1 MPNKSSDSA
10 SEKQARRRFAI
21 LSFAA
26 FGVVYGDIGTS
37 PLYAI
42 RECFHGDYGIEVTP
56 ENILG
61 VLSLVFWSLM
71 IIVTL
76 KYLFVV
82 LHADNNGEGGVMA
95 LTALAG
101 MCLPIGSNRRRI
113 ALVVGLFAAALLYG
127 DSMITPSISVLSA
140 VEGIQIITPRFGP
153 YVIPVTVAVLVGLFA
168 LQRHG
173 TTRIGTLFGPIMLVW
188 FAVLMV
194 LGIRSVI
201 TSPAVLKAA
210 SPWYG
215 AQFLLHNGSHGFLVL
230 GAVFL
235 VVTGAE
241 AMYADLG
248 HFGRRPIRLA
258 WLAGALPALLC
269 NYFGQGAL
277 LLRDPSAAFHP
288 FYGLVPSWAHI
299 PVVVLATFATVIASQ
314 AVISGAFS
322 LTKQAI
328 QMGYLPR
335 LRVIHTSDSEPG
347 QIYIPQVNFILM
359 VATVAL
365 VFGFRSSSRLAAAY
379 GVAVTTTMLITTMLL
394 YVVARNRW
402 GWSVWKASIPMT
414 LFLLVDLSF
423 FGANISKIAHGAW
436 FPLAIGA
443 AVFVMMTTWRKGR
456 AILSQRVYEQ
466 GEPLEQF
473 AGEISADTLRV
484 PGKAVFLAGRPQ
496 ITPPALIHNLKHNHA
511 IHENVA
517 VVTVLTEETPRV
529 PRDEKVSVERLE
541 NGFFRVVA
549 RYGFMEDPNVP
560 HVLALAREKGLD
572 FEIAEVSFFLGRE
585 TLLPDRHPLMPI
597 WRERIFAFMSRNAQ
611 SPTAFFSIP
620 PDQVVELGTQVKI

>member
-1 MPNKSSDSA
+1 
-10 SEKQARRRFAI
+10 
-21 LSFAA
+21 
-26 FGVVYGDIGTS
+26 
-37 PLYAI
+37 
-42 RECFHGDYGIEVTP
+42 
-56 ENILG
+56 
-61 VLSLVFWSLM
+61 
-71 IIVTL
+71 
-76 KYLFVV
+76 
-82 LHADNNGEGGVMA
+82 
-95 LTALAG
+95 
-101 MCLPIGSNRRRI
+101 
-113 ALVVGLFAAALLYG
+113 
-127 DSMITPSISVLSA
+127 
-140 VEGIQIITPRFGP
+140 
-153 YVIPVTVAVLVGLFA
+153 
-168 LQRHG
+168 
-173 TTRIGTLFGPIMLVW
+173 
-188 FAVLMV
+188 
-194 LGIRSVI
+194 
-201 TSPAVLKAA
+201 
-210 SPWYG
+210 
-215 AQFLLHNGSHGFLVL
+215 
-230 GAVFL
+230 
-235 VVTGAE
+235 
-241 AMYADLG
+241 MYADLG

-611 SPTAFFSIP
+611 SPTAFFGIP

>member
-10 SEKQARRRFAI
+10 SDRQARRRFAI

-71 IIVTL
+71 IIVTI

-194 LGIRSVI
+194 LGIRSVV

-288 FYGLVPSWAHI
+288 FYGLVPSWAHV

-402 GWSVWKASIPMT
+402 GWSVWKASIPLT
-414 LFLLVDLSF
+414 LFLFVDLSF
-423 FGANISKIAHGAW
+423 FAANISKIAHGAW

-456 AILSQRVYEQ
+456 AILSQRVYDQ
-466 GEPLEQF
+466 GQPLEQF
-473 AGEISADTLRV
+473 AREISADTLRV

-529 PRDEKVSVERLE
+529 PRDEKVSVEGLE

-560 HVLALAREKGLD
+560 YVLALAREKGLD

-611 SPTAFFSIP
+611 SPTAFFGIP

>member
-1 MPNKSSDSA
+1 VPNKSSDSA

-611 SPTAFFSIP
+611 SPTAFFGIP

>member
-611 SPTAFFSIP
+611 SPTAFFGIP